1 MHLEEIHKMYVIL
14 DNGRKGNMLILPES
28 EGAVLDGD
36 ENKRKYDV
44 MNRMYINDTRPHQEH
59 DYQTPH
65 QN

>member
-1 MHLEEIHKMYVIL
+1 MDIATDTGHKSNASVVSEKEE
-14 DNGRKGNMLILPES
+14 G
-28 EGAVLDGD
+28 VLDGD

-44 MNRMYINDTRPHQEH
+44 MNRLYTDDTRPHHEH

>member
-1 MHLEEIHKMYVIL
+1 MYVVL
-14 DNGRKGNMLILPES
+14 DNWHKGNVLVVS
-28 EGAVLDGD
+28 ENEEGVLDGD

-44 MNRMYINDTRPHQEH
+44 MNRMYIDDTRPHQEH

>member
-1 MHLEEIHKMYVIL
+1 MYIL
-14 DNGRKGNMLILPES
+14 SDTGRKSNVLIVREKG
-28 EGAVLDGD
+28 ERVLDGD

-44 MNRMYINDTRPHQEH
+44 MNRLCIDDTRPHQEH